1 MSSPTKYNVH
11 KLLKLDTTID
21 QGLEKSLKSLATY
34 LQSQIKAS
42 DGLPKIAK
50 NILYNLPTAQNE
62 HRFEAKITIN
72 VKAYFDSVCEA
83 LKDVLVEQFTNGV

>member
-11 KLLKLDTTID
+11 KLLKLDT
-21 QGLEKSLKSLATY
+21 TY